1 MDFNANPRVIT
12 AKIPRRSHGL
22 AVWNGVFALTVHALE
37 GARTVTK
44 IFELGERESEME
56 FVDKTRGYHMDD
68 SYEYNP
74 AAESRPGTQSKKK
87 RKSRAG
93 LFVLVFLILMAVGLF
108 VLYSDMK
115 RDLRHGV
122 YRCEDQR
129 MMELPIEP
137 DQEKI
142 SMAAD
147 SIRELAQAYPE
158 IRQYMMLIPSAACVQ
173 SGYIPSGIRIRDQ
186 VSDLNG
192 IRQSMPAEL
201 SWIDLLSVFS
211 QHSGEK
217 LYYATDI
224 YLTGW
229 GSRYAAN
236 TALAGMGAEMT
247 EGKDVCYLLS
257 DSFRGKL
264 AADGTLLQRILKT
277 KKERLEIY
285 VPESEA
291 PYYRVDDASGKRF
304 GSLYDS
310 DAVKRENCFDVFFG
324 GERPLTEIWTGAV
337 NGEILFVI
345 GDREADSI
353 VPRFVSSYEKI
364 ILIHPSK
371 CTSKIDKLIRK
382 YQPTKI
388 LYLYGANSF
397 MQDRA
402 LLHMIG
408 K

>member
-1 MDFNANPRVIT
+1 
-12 AKIPRRSHGL
+12 
-22 AVWNGVFALTVHALE
+22 
-37 GARTVTK
+37 
-44 IFELGERESEME
+44 
-56 FVDKTRGYHMDD
+56 
-68 SYEYNP
+68 
-74 AAESRPGTQSKKK
+74 
-87 RKSRAG
+87 
-93 LFVLVFLILMAVGLF
+93 
-108 VLYSDMK
+108 
-115 RDLRHGV
+115 
-122 YRCEDQR
+122 
-129 MMELPIEP
+129 
-137 DQEKI
+137 
-142 SMAAD
+142 
-147 SIRELAQAYPE
+147 
-158 IRQYMMLIPSAACVQ
+158 
-173 SGYIPSGIRIRDQ
+173 
-186 VSDLNG
+186 
-192 IRQSMPAEL
+192 MPAEL

-324 GERPLTEIWTGAV
+324 GERSLTEIWTGAV

>member
-1 MDFNANPRVIT
+1 MLPVR
-12 AKIPRRSHGL
+12 K
-22 AVWNGVFALTVHALE
+22 
-37 GARTVTK
+37 K
-44 IFELGERESEME
+44 YFELGERESEME
-56 FVDKTRGYHMDD
+56 FVDKTRGYYVDD
-68 SYEYNP
+68 TYEDNP
-74 AAESRPGTQSKKK
+74 AEESRATAQSTKK
-87 RKSRAG
+87 RGSRAS
-93 LFVLVFLILMAVGLF
+93 LFVLVFLILMAAGII
-108 VLYSDMK
+108 VLHSDMK
-115 RDLRHGV
+115 RDLRHGI

-129 MMELPIEP
+129 MMELPVEP

-142 SMAAD
+142 SMAAG
-147 SIRELAQAYPE
+147 SIRELAQTHPE

-173 SGYIPSGIRIRDQ
+173 SGYIPSGIRMRDQ
-186 VSDLNG
+186 ASDLNG
-192 IRQSMPAEL
+192 IRQAMPAEL
-201 SWIDLLSVFS
+201 SWIDLLSVFFL
-211 QHSGEK
+211 HSGEK

-229 GSRYAAN
+229 GSRYASN
-236 TALAGMGAEMT
+236 TAFAGMDAEMP
-247 EGKDVCYLLS
+247 EGKDTCYLLS
-257 DSFRGKL
+257 DSFRGRL

-285 VPESEA
+285 VPESEV

-310 DAVKRENCFDVFFG
+310 AAVLRENSFDVFFG

-337 NGEILFVI
+337 NGETLFVI

-353 VPRFVSSYEKI
+353 VPGFVSSYEKI

-371 CTSKIDKLIRK
+371 CTSKIEKLIQK

-397 MQDRA
+397 MRDRA

>member
-1 MDFNANPRVIT
+1 MR
-12 AKIPRRSHGL
+12 
-22 AVWNGVFALTVHALE
+22 NGMLPV
-37 GARTVTK
+37 RK
-44 IFELGERESEME
+44 KYFELGERESEME
-56 FVDKTRGYHMDD
+56 FVDKTRGNYIDG
-68 SYEYNP
+68 SCEYDP
-74 AAESRPGTQSKKK
+74 AAESRSMVQS
-87 RKSRAG
+87 RKNRGSRAG
-93 LFVLVFLILMAVGLF
+93 LFVLIFLILMAAGVF
-108 VLYSDMK
+108 VLYSDVK
-115 RDLRHGV
+115 RDLRHGI

-129 MMELPIEP
+129 MMELPVEP
-137 DQEKI
+137 DQEKV
-142 SMAAD
+142 SMTAE
-147 SIRELAQAYPE
+147 SIRELAQVYPE
-158 IRQYMMLIPSAACVQ
+158 ISQYMMLIPSAACVQ

-192 IRQSMPAEL
+192 IRQAMPPEL

-211 QHSGEK
+211 LHSGEK

-236 TALAGMGAEMT
+236 TALEGMGAEMP
-247 EGKDVCYLLS
+247 EGKDMCYLLS
-257 DSFRGKL
+257 DSFRGKF
-264 AADGTLLQRILKT
+264 AADGTFLQRILKQ

-291 PYYRVDDASGKRF
+291 PYYRVDGASGKRT

-310 DAVKRENCFDVFFG
+310 AAIHRENSFDVFFG

-397 MQDRA
+397 MRDRA
-402 LLHMIG
+402 LIHMIG